1 MENAGMKKFLWEL
14 SKLFFRWLWGYV
26 VLVPVVM
33 VVGVMFVSSPGVPPD
48 CLTGQWMW
56 LGEMGVVA
64 GLTIMVLVVG
74 GNEMLKRLPGF
85 AVWTLI
91 VLGGVEAVL
100 GLLQVF
106 GLRESNHA
114 LFTLTGS
121 FYNPGPYSGYLALVL
136 PLAVN
141 ELIRYSLSKGIPF
154 YTALTVTL
162 LIVCVLPA
170 GMSRAAWLA
179 AGVSVVFLLDRWL
192 GLHRLFVPKGWR
204 ARLVAAVCLVVIA
217 ASAAGMYLM
226 KKDSADG
233 RLLVWK
239 ISLSEAMKQ
248 PFDRIESRTF
258 SAVYGEAQEE
268 YFSRNGYT
276 AEEERVAEVPDFAF
290 NEYIQAFMMTGIFG
304 LGALLL
310 VLVLSMLLCRREKTF
325 GVSGAILS
333 VGIFAFFSYPF
344 HIPAIVAAFVLLVIV
359 AFTDYFYK
367 DGEPRNAVV
376 SGAVMSLV
384 VFVMLVSGVQCFFKN
399 EREACFIPERLKAR
413 MLYNT
418 GAYGLAVE
426 SYQRLYGMDNNADYR
441 FELARSLYKTGCYQQ
456 AKDVLEKTLWD
467 VSGDPMILNL
477 MGKSEH
483 AMRDYE
489 QAEAYYLRS
498 ITRVPGRIYP
508 YYLLVKLYSDPEYYR
523 PDKLKQAADV
533 VLNKE
538 PKVMSTA
545 VRQMREEV
553 SGILRKKI
561 YEKSR

>member
-14 SKLFFRWLWGYV
+14 FKLFLRWLWGYA
-26 VLVPVVM
+26 VLVPVVAM
-33 VVGVMFVSSPGVPPD
+33 VGVVFVSSRGVPPD
-48 CLTGQWMW
+48 FLAGQWAW
-56 LGEMGVVA
+56 LGRAGMAA
-64 GLTIMVLVVG
+64 GLVLVVLILADD
-74 GNEMLKRLPGF
+74 EKLKRLPGF

-141 ELIRYSLSKGIPF
+141 ELIRYSLLKGLPF

-162 LIVCVLPA
+162 LIICVLPA

-204 ARLVAAVCLVVIA
+204 ARLVAAVCLIVIA

-239 ISLSEAMKQ
+239 ISLSEAMKH
-248 PFDRIESRTF
+248 PVGWIDGRTF

-276 AEEERVAEVPDFAF
+276 DEEERVAEVPDFAF
-290 NEYIQAFMMTGIFG
+290 NEYIQAFMMTGIWG
-304 LGALLL
+304 LAALLL
-310 VLVLSMLLCRREKTF
+310 VLGGSLALCRREKTF
-325 GVSGAILS
+325 GVSGALLS

-359 AFTDYFYK
+359 ALTDYFYK
-367 DGEPRNAVV
+367 DGKARFDVKSGMVVGYTAIMAGGLSFYCFMRNELEVRDV
-376 SGAVMSLV
+376 SKWS
-384 VFVMLVSGVQCFFKN
+384 Q
-399 EREACFIPERLKAR
+399 AR

-418 GAYGLAVE
+418 GAYSSAVE
-426 SYQRLYGMDNNADYR
+426 SYQQLYGMDDNADYR

-456 AKDVLEKTLWD
+456 AKDVLEKTLSD

-477 MGKSEH
+477 MGRSEH
-483 AMRDYE
+483 AMQDYE
-489 QAEAYYLRS
+489 QAEEYYLRS

-508 YYLLVKLYSDPEYYR
+508 YYLLVKLYADPEYYH

-545 VRQMREEV
+545 IRQMREEV
-553 SGILRKKI
+553 HEILKQKNI
-561 YEKSR
+561 

>member
-14 SKLFFRWLWGYV
+14 FKLFLRWLWGYA
-26 VLVPVVM
+26 VLVPVVAM
-33 VVGVMFVSSPGVPPD
+33 VGVVFVSSRGVPPD
-48 CLTGQWMW
+48 FLAGQWAW
-56 LGEMGVVA
+56 LGRAGMAA
-64 GLTIMVLVVG
+64 GLVLVVLILADD
-74 GNEMLKRLPGF
+74 EKLKRLPGF

-141 ELIRYSLSKGIPF
+141 ELIRYSLLKGLPF

-162 LIVCVLPA
+162 LIICVLPA

-204 ARLVAAVCLVVIA
+204 ARLVAAVCLIVIA

-239 ISLSEAMKQ
+239 ISLSEAMKH
-248 PFDRIESRTF
+248 PVGWIDGRTF

-276 AEEERVAEVPDFAF
+276 DEEERVAEVPDFAF
-290 NEYIQAFMMTGIFG
+290 NEYIQAFMMTGIWG
-304 LGALLL
+304 LAALLL
-310 VLVLSMLLCRREKTF
+310 VLGGSLALCRREKTF
-325 GVSGAILS
+325 GVSGALLS

-359 AFTDYFYK
+359 ALTDYFYK
-367 DGEPRNAVV
+367 DGKFQQDVAMKAMKDMFDFY
-376 SGAVMSLV
+376 G
-384 VFVMLVSGVQCFFKN
+384 
-399 EREACFIPERLKAR
+399 IPF
-413 MLYNT
+413 T
-418 GAYGLAVE
+418 
-426 SYQRLYGMDNNADYR
+426 
-441 FELARSLYKTGCYQQ
+441 ELM
-456 AKDVLEKTLWD
+456 AKDMWVTDFGL
-467 VSGDPMILNL
+467 GDFEHVG
-477 MGKSEH
+477 MGG
-483 AMRDYE
+483 
-489 QAEAYYLRS
+489 
-498 ITRVPGRIYP
+498 IFWIN
-508 YYLLVKLYSDPEYYR
+508 DPEYAYFAHAIYLLPGQMIPEHAHVKTEYPAKHESWMVEKGWVYNFSEIGEESSNAPEIPAVHGPVKSKNFVVQKVGDVLR
-523 PDKLKQAADV
+523 LKKLESFHFMMAGPEGAVVDEWACYHDNAGLRFTNAKAA
-533 VLNKE
+533 L
-538 PKVMSTA
+538 
-545 VRQMREEV
+545 
-553 SGILRKKI
+553 
-561 YEKSR
+561 